1 MIGRLPRKGIR
12 GFNGS
17 LQSIDALFGRY
28 RRSIAG
34 ESGNPGLRSIHF
46 HTLRHWHA
54 TMLCHRTKY
63 VLLVKSRL
71 GHKRIDNALLY
82 TQLIIFEGDGYHSA
96 KAKTVEEASKLVEA
110 GFVCVREFNENKVFS
125 KGK

>member
-1 MIGRLPRKGIR
+1 MEDIEEASLANLEIR
-12 GFNGS
+12 DCARFT
-17 LQSIDALFGRY
+17 
-28 RRSIAG
+28 
-34 ESGNPGLRSIHF
+34 

-82 TQLIIFEGDGYHSA
+82 TQPIIFEGDGYHSA

-110 GFVCVREFNENKVFS
+110 GFECVREFNENKVFS